1 MNRLTEHFT
10 LEELTHSEIAVR
22 KGLDNTPNA
31 DQIQN
36 LNSLAGALERVRDIV
51 GGPLHIHSA
60 FRSLKV
66 NAAVGGSKNS
76 AHLDGL
82 AADFTCPAF
91 GTPKEICIEIAA
103 SGLAFDQLI
112 HEGSWVHLSVDPR
125 YRQQVLTANFSNG
138 KATYAPGIA

>member
-10 LEELTHSEIAVR
+10 LEELCHSEIAVR
-22 KGLDNTPNA
+22 KGIDNAPNA

-36 LNSLAGALERVRDIV
+36 LNSLAGVLERVLDIV
-51 GGPLHIHSA
+51 GGPLHINSA
-60 FRSLKV
+60 FRSLKL
-66 NAAVGGSKNS
+66 NTAVGGSKNS
-76 AHLDGL
+76 AHLEGL

-112 HEGSWVHLSVDPR
+112 YEGSWVHISADPR
-125 YRQQVLTANFSNG
+125 YRQQILTANFSGG
-138 KATYAPGIA
+138 KASYVNGIV

>member
-36 LNSLAGALERVRDIV
+36 LNILAGLLERVRDIV

-76 AHLDGL
+76 AHLEGL
-82 AADFTCPAF
+82 AADFTCPSF

-112 HEGSWVHLSVDPR
+112 HEGGWVHISADPR
-125 YRQQVLTANFSNG
+125 YRQQILTANFKGG
-138 KATYAPGIA
+138 KATYVNGIV